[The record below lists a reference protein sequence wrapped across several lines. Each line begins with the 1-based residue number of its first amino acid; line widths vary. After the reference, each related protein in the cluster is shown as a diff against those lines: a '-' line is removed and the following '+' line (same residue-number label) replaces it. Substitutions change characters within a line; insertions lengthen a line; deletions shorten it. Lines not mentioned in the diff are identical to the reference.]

1 MKYSIK
7 HEVTLTLDVDELRIF
22 LDDIKD
28 NISDLQSNLLN
39 PKTIELYK
47 RLRGI
52 TNGK

>member
-1 MKYSIK
+1 MKYTIK

-47 RLRGI
+47 RLRKI
-52 TNGK
+52 TND